1 MLALG
6 FEILKLVGGVGD
18 VVVVV
23 DGVVT
28 VVVVVVDGVVT
39 VNVVVVDGG
48 VVVDVVELGVV
59 EAGDTGGGVDLRE
72 GFVELRDAVDAIG
85 DFGVVSV
92 DVLKRETRDRLETTT
107 LEMTSATW

>member
-28 VVVVVVDGVVT
+28 VD
-39 VNVVVVDGG
+39 VVVVDGG